1 MYWDQQYYNAIMRS
15 SMNQHFKNILE
26 DKGYVVNIN
35 EELESYKINSKE
47 LKGIVKEN
55 NIDMIDRIIN
65 DKHESLTAS
74 EIKVKQSMEKR
85 ASILHIKIDNDK
97 FREELAD
104 DKKFSEHL
112 SICSLL
118 YTNHDEKFIDRAY
131 QELKVKNT
139 TSNIT
144 KVKLINEIHSL
155 MNISPLCIDNI
166 NNNIEIPDD
175 KQNIIKKVFRIKDI
189 HLIAL
194 YRNLIPG
201 IISSTKTQ
209 IKGVRTR
216 IYNIDS
222 KVINHHLDL
231 LQIRNK
237 RLDNVNQETLKY
249 FDYVAPKE
257 KKMF

>member
-1 MYWDQQYYNAIMRS
+1 
-15 SMNQHFKNILE
+15 
-26 DKGYVVNIN
+26 
-35 EELESYKINSKE
+35 
-47 LKGIVKEN
+47 
-55 NIDMIDRIIN
+55 MIDRIIN

-74 EIKVKQSMEKR
+74 EIKVKQLMEKR

-97 FREELAD
+97 FREELSD
-104 DKKFSEHL
+104 NRKFITHL

-118 YTNHDEKFIDRAY
+118 YTNHDEKFIDKAY
-131 QELKVKNT
+131 QEFKVQNT
-139 TSNIT
+139 TGNIT

-166 NNNIEIPDD
+166 NNNIQIPED
-175 KQNIIKKVFRIKDI
+175 KQSIIKKVFRMKDI

-201 IISSTKTQ
+201 LISSNNMK
-209 IKGVRTR
+209 IKGVRTT

>member
-1 MYWDQQYYNAIMRS
+1 
-15 SMNQHFKNILE
+15 
-26 DKGYVVNIN
+26 
-35 EELESYKINSKE
+35 
-47 LKGIVKEN
+47 
-55 NIDMIDRIIN
+55 MIDRIIK
-65 DKHESLTAS
+65 DKNESLTAS
-74 EIKVKQSMEKR
+74 EIKVKKSMEER

-104 DKKFSEHL
+104 DRKFITHL

-118 YTNHDEKFIDRAY
+118 YTNHDDKFIDRAY

-155 MNISPLCIDNI
+155 MNITPLCIDN
-166 NNNIEIPDD
+166 NIEIPED
-175 KQNIIKKVFRIKDI
+175 KQSIIKKVFRMKDI

-201 IISSTKTQ
+201 LISSTNTQ
-209 IKGVRTR
+209 IKGVRTI

-222 KVINHHLDL
+222 KVIKHHLDL

-237 RLDNVNQETLKY
+237 RLVNVNQETLKY